1 MPMSMSAADW
11 TRLQRQKGGTTYGPT
26 VMKIG
31 GTAPTNKDITAPV
44 APPNAGSTSCPK
56 SVLIPCAVAGKP
68 KTLRP
73 ASDWTNYI
81 ASGLADYVV
90 TSQGSGRAGETGLNN
105 GYTTNK
111 VNRVCSCTSVIT
123 LPKVGVCVKCAG
135 TRQRLAL
142 N

>member
-11 TRLQRQKGGTTYGPT
+11 TRLQRQRGGTTYGPT

-31 GTAPTNKDITAPV
+31 GTEPTNKDV
-44 APPNAGSTSCPK
+44 APINPGQLPAGK
-56 SVLIPCAVAGKP
+56 ALLIPYDGAGTS

-90 TSQGSGRAGETGLNN
+90 TSQGSGRVGETGLNN

-123 LPKVGVCVKCAG
+123 LPKVGNCVKCAG
-135 TRQRLAL
+135 THQQLGL

>member
-26 VMKIG
+26 VMRIG
-31 GTAPTNKDITAPV
+31 GTPPTNKDV
-44 APPNAGSTSCPK
+44 APINPGQ
-56 SVLIPCAVAGKP
+56 IPAGKALMIP
-68 KTLRP
+68 YDGAGTSKTLRP

-81 ASGLADYVV
+81 ASGVADYVLG
-90 TSQGSGRAGETGLNN
+90 SQGSGRVGETNLNN
-105 GYTTNK
+105 NYATQK
-111 VNRVCSCTSVIT
+111 VNRICSCTSVIT
-123 LPKVGVCVKCAG
+123 LPKVGVCVRCAG

>member
-11 TRLQRQKGGTTYGPT
+11 TRLQRQRGGTTYGPT

-31 GTAPTNKDITAPV
+31 GTEPTNKDV
-44 APPNAGSTSCPK
+44 APINPGQLPAGK
-56 SVLIPCAVAGKP
+56 ALLIPYDGAGTS

-90 TSQGSGRAGETGLNN
+90 TSQGSGRVGETGLNN

-111 VNRVCSCTSVIT
+111 VNRVCSCISVIT
-123 LPKVGVCVKCAG
+123 LPKVGNCVKCAG
-135 TRQRLAL
+135 THQRLGL